1 MESWLHSHSVPLTLG
16 KSTPPSPPH
25 HAPLTARASP
35 EARGQ
40 PAVASMSCN
49 FCVCFNWL
57 SDGFSCVAPTVLL
70 VHSSTSLCRSSVKVP
85 FLLLLLFTCA
95 WMCRAGW
102 GPGSGPGT
110 RLLVEDPREHTQARL
125 VTPPASTTGRLQ
137 SFKQWSC
144 LSQAT
149 PCFRRWSAF
158 GGPCSFRHSGVISGC
173 RALPGSHYPS
183 QQSGVRIPT
192 AGSFTQY
199 PLCAH
204 TTQDHQTSVGGSS
217 ENCWYSWT
225 QTRGKVL
232 WLLHSKF

>member
-1 MESWLHSHSVPLTLG
+1 MASLPFRPLDSG
-16 KSTPPSPPH
+16 QIHPPSPPD
-25 HAPLTARASP
+25 HAPRTARASP

-57 SDGFSCVAPTVLL
+57 SDGFSGVAPTVLL

-110 RLLVEDPREHTQARL
+110 RLLVEDPGEHTQAR
-125 VTPPASTTGRLQ
+125 VGDTAHQHHWRLQ

-158 GGPCSFRHSGVISGC
+158 GGQCSFRHSGVISGY
-173 RALPGSHYPS
+173 RALPGSHHPS
-183 QQSGVRIPT
+183 QQSGDRIPA
-192 AGSFTQY
+192 AGSFMQY
-199 PLCAH
+199 PFCAH
-204 TTQDHQTSVGGSS
+204 TAQNHQTSV
-217 ENCWYSWT
+217 
-225 QTRGKVL
+225 
-232 WLLHSKF
+232 